1 MSILFDILM
10 VFGFTLLMLAVSF
23 IRVQAKAGF
32 YEPLLKTQTTE
43 ELPLDNGDIY
53 GRRQ

>member
-1 MSILFDILM
+1 MSVLFDILM

-23 IRVQAKAGF
+23 IRVQAKAGL
-32 YEPLLKTQTTE
+32 YEPLLKTQSAE
-43 ELPLDNGDIY
+43 ELPHDDGDTY

>member
-1 MSILFDILM
+1 MSVLFDILM

-23 IRVQAKAGF
+23 IRIQAKAGLQQ
-32 YEPLLKTQTTE
+32 PLLQAQTTE

>member
-1 MSILFDILM
+1 MSVLFDVLM

-32 YEPLLKTQTTE
+32 YEPLLKPQSAE

>member
-1 MSILFDILM
+1 MSVLFDILM

-23 IRVQAKAGF
+23 IRIQAKAG
-32 YEPLLKTQTTE
+32 LLQAQTTE